1 MFGPNAESQIPI
13 DTSSPY
19 KTKYLLLRQSQES
32 YLQNWYPLR
41 LLIGQLNYSKFMRV
55 AGTQSRKHICA
66 LKITTK
72 EC

>member
-32 YLQNWYPLR
+32 Y
-41 LLIGQLNYSKFMRV
+41 
-55 AGTQSRKHICA
+55 
-66 LKITTK
+66 
-72 EC
+72 

>member
-19 KTKYLLLRQSQES
+19 KAKYLLLRQSQES
-32 YLQNWYPLR
+32 YWENWYSLR
-41 LLIGQLNYSKFMRV
+41 LLIGQLNYLKFVHV
-55 AGTQSRKHICA
+55 AGTQSRKRVCA
-66 LKITTK
+66 LKITTT